1 MNFTQD
7 DKKAIKTPFFKILFQ
22 ALSYNIR
29 MKDSHQTIGVFV
41 RPTHYQ
47 NPLFEELEQ
56 AKGWVLKLLEDEGF
70 ESFMIDNANPLENER
85 LIEKAYAFLCLGG
98 DGTILGALRMTHSYN
113 KPCFGVRMGNL
124 GYLTA
129 IELGGLK
136 DFLQDL
142 KHNQIKLEE
151 HLALEGRIGK
161 TSFYAINEIVITRK
175 EALGVLDIQAYAG
188 HTPFNT
194 YKGDGLIIATPLG
207 STAYN
212 LSAHGPIVHALSQS
226 YILTPLCD
234 FSLTQRP
241 LVLGA
246 EFCLSFC
253 ANKDTLVII
262 DGQATYDL
270 KANQPLYIQKS
281 PTTTKLLQKNSRD
294 YFKVLK
300 EKLLWGE
307 SPSKKN

>member
-1 MNFTQD
+1 M
-7 DKKAIKTPFFKILFQ
+7 FQ

-29 MKDSHQTIGVFV
+29 MKDLNKTIGVFV

-47 NPLFEELEQ
+47 NALFKELEQ
-56 AKGWVLKLLEDEGF
+56 AKEWVLTLLEDEGF
-70 ESFMIDNANPLENER
+70 ESFMIDSLDGSKDAQ

-98 DGTILGALRMTHSYN
+98 DGTILGALRMTHAHN
-113 KPCFGVRMGNL
+113 KPCFGVRIGNL
-124 GYLTA
+124 GFLSA
-129 IELGGLK
+129 VELNGLK

-142 KHNQIKLEE
+142 KQNRIKLEE
-151 HLALEGRIGK
+151 HLALEGRIGNA
-161 TSFYAINEIVITRK
+161 SFYAINEIVIAK
-175 EALGVLDIQAYAG
+175 KKALGVLDIKACAG

-253 ANKDTLVII
+253 AHEDALVVI

-307 SPSKKN
+307 SPSKKR

>member
-1 MNFTQD
+1 M
-7 DKKAIKTPFFKILFQ
+7 
-22 ALSYNIR
+22 
-29 MKDSHQTIGVFV
+29 
-41 RPTHYQ
+41 
-47 NPLFEELEQ
+47 
-56 AKGWVLKLLEDEGF
+56 KLLEDEGF
-70 ESFMIDNANPLENER
+70 ESFMIDSLDGAKDER

-113 KPCFGVRMGNL
+113 KPCFGVRIGNL
-124 GYLTA
+124 GFLSA
-129 IELGGLK
+129 VELNGLK
-136 DFLQDL
+136 GFLQDL
-142 KHNQIKLEE
+142 KQNTIKLEE

-161 TSFYAINEIVITRK
+161 TSFYAINEIVIAK
-175 EALGVLDIQAYAG
+175 KKALGVLDIQAYVG

-246 EFCLSFC
+246 EFCLNFC
-253 ANKDTLVII
+253 AHEDALVVI

-270 KANQPLYIQKS
+270 KANQLLYIQKS

-307 SPSKKN
+307 SPSKKR

>member
-1 MNFTQD
+1 M
-7 DKKAIKTPFFKILFQ
+7 FQ

-29 MKDSHQTIGVFV
+29 MKDLNKTIGVFV

-47 NPLFEELEQ
+47 NTLFKELEQ
-56 AKGWVLKLLEDEGF
+56 AKEWVLKLLEDEGF
-70 ESFMIDNANPLENER
+70 ESFMIDSLDGAKDER
-85 LIEKAYAFLCLGG
+85 LIKKAGAFLCLGG
-98 DGTILGALRMTHSYN
+98 DGTILGALRMTHAYN
-113 KPCFGVRMGNL
+113 KPCFGVRIGNL
-124 GYLTA
+124 GFLSA
-129 IELGGLK
+129 VELNGLK

-142 KHNQIKLEE
+142 KQNRIKLEE
-151 HLALEGRIGK
+151 HLALEGRIGN
-161 TSFYAINEIVITRK
+161 TSFYAINEIVIAK
-175 EALGVLDIQAYAG
+175 KKALGVLDIKACAG

-253 ANKDTLVII
+253 THEDALVVI

-270 KANQPLYIQKS
+270 KANQKLHVQKS

-307 SPSKKN
+307 SPSKKR

>member
-1 MNFTQD
+1 
-7 DKKAIKTPFFKILFQ
+7 
-22 ALSYNIR
+22 
-29 MKDSHQTIGVFV
+29 
-41 RPTHYQ
+41 
-47 NPLFEELEQ
+47 
-56 AKGWVLKLLEDEGF
+56 
-70 ESFMIDNANPLENER
+70 MIDSLDGAKDAR
-85 LIEKAYAFLCLGG
+85 LIEKADAFLCLGG

-113 KPCFGVRMGNL
+113 KPCFGVRIGNL
-124 GYLTA
+124 GFLSA
-129 IELGGLK
+129 VELNGLK
-136 DFLQDL
+136 DFLQDF
-142 KHNQIKLEE
+142 KQDRIKLEE

-161 TSFYAINEIVITRK
+161 TSFYAINEIVIAK
-175 EALGVLDIQAYAG
+175 KKALGVLDIKAYAG

-246 EFCLSFC
+246 EFCLNFC
-253 ANKDTLVII
+253 AHEDALVVI

-307 SPSKKN
+307 SPSKKR

>member
-1 MNFTQD
+1 M
-7 DKKAIKTPFFKILFQ
+7 KEIIK
-22 ALSYNIR
+22 S
-29 MKDSHQTIGVFV
+29 IGVFV
-41 RPTHYQ
+41 RPTHSQ
-47 NPLFEELEQ
+47 NPFFEEIIKAKELVLE
-56 AKGWVLKLLEDEGF
+56 LLEKERF
-70 ESFMIDNANPLENER
+70 ESFVIDDLRDKNA
-85 LIEKAYAFLCLGG
+85 IEKTDAFLCLGG
-98 DGTILGALRMTHSYN
+98 DGTMLGALRMIHLDN

-124 GYLTA
+124 GFLTA
-129 IELGGLK
+129 IELNELK
-136 DFLQDL
+136 SFLQAL
-142 KHNQIKLEE
+142 KQNAVKLEE
-151 HLALEGRIGK
+151 HLALEGRIEK
-161 TSFYAINEIVITRK
+161 TYFYAINEIVIAKK
-175 EALGVLDIQAYAG
+175 EALGVLDIQACVS

-212 LSAHGPIVHALSQS
+212 LSANGPIVHALSQS
-226 YILTPLCD
+226 YIVTPLCD

-253 ANKDTLVII
+253 VNKDALVVI

-270 KANQPLYIQKS
+270 KAHQKLYIQKS

-307 SPSKKN
+307 SPSKKR

>member
-1 MNFTQD
+1 MSFTQH
-7 DKKAIKTPFFKILFQ
+7 DKKAAKTPFFKILFQ

-41 RPTHYQ
+41 RPTHHQ
-47 NPLFEELEQ
+47 NPLFSELTQVKE
-56 AKGWVLKLLEDEGF
+56 WVLKLLNDEGF
-70 ESFMIDNANPLENER
+70 ESFMVDDNGLQNER
-85 LIEKAYAFLCLGG
+85 LIKKAYAFLCLGG
-98 DGTILGALRMTHSYN
+98 DGTILGALRMMHPYN

-129 IELGGLK
+129 IELSGLK
-136 DFLQDL
+136 DFLHDL
-142 KHNQIKLEE
+142 KHNKIKLEE

-161 TSFYAINEIVITRK
+161 ISFYAINEIVITKK
-175 EALGVLDIQAYAG
+175 EALGVLDIKACAG

-212 LSAHGPIVHALSQS
+212 LSAHGPIVHALNQS

-253 ANKDTLVII
+253 ANKDALVII

-270 KANQPLYIQKS
+270 KAKQKLYIQKS

-307 SPSKKN
+307 SPSKKS